1 MRWFGITVAALAGT
15 AILEIVLIA
24 VAINYLGVLP
34 TLLLMVAT
42 SALGVWLLTRQSSR
56 AWREVRAAT
65 ADDRPPTAEA
75 VDGVYALVASLLVV
89 VPGFLTD
96 LVGLIGLIPPVRRS
110 VHRRLLAR
118 LALRLPPSMVGP
130 VRVHAKRGKAA
141 TTHTPT
147 TPTAPVDARQLDMG
161 TIVEGDVR

>member
-1 MRWFGITVAALAGT
+1 VRWFGITVAALAGT

-34 TLLLMVAT
+34 TLLLMIAT
-42 SALGVWLLTRQSSR
+42 SALGVWLITRQSSR

-65 ADDRPPTAEA
+65 TEDRPPTAEA

-96 LVGLIGLIPPVRRS
+96 VVGLIALLPPVRRA
-110 VHRRLLAR
+110 VHKRLLAR

-130 VRVHAKRGKAA
+130 MRVHAKRGKASTA
-141 TTHTPT
+141 GAPTQTT
-147 TPTAPVDARQLDMG
+147 PVDARQLDMG